1 MRLLAALGALLFG
14 LTLGGLGLHVPGD
27 PTVGSVALKNVF
39 VGVVALAVAA
49 YFAAVWL
56 VLRRRLPSGAFLLVL
71 AVAVALRLPVLLAPP
86 FLSSDV
92 YRYVWDG
99 RVQAAG
105 YNPYRYVPADLAL
118 AGLRDGTI
126 FPLINRADYA
136 PTIYPPAAQV
146 IFAAIGRVSPT
157 VLAMKAAMVSFE
169 LLAVLCLLRLLAIA
183 RLPPARIL
191 IYAWNPLTVWSFAG
205 NGHVDAAVIGLLA
218 AALLLRVL
226 ERDALAGAIFGAA
239 VLVKFLPVVGAPAL
253 WRVRAGWRFAA
264 AALAVMAAL
273 YACYAGAGWRVLGFL
288 PGYGSEEGLSSGTG
302 VWLLAG
308 LALLVDLPRAAA
320 PVYFGAAAIAL
331 AALGAWIAFRRHP
344 ASGSAED
351 VVAVCSG
358 AAILMACLTAA
369 IAPHYAWYF
378 AWLALPSVI
387 RPFRAV
393 LWLSATPVLLDIDPL
408 NERFIWASLVYLP
421 AIGLALADLRRAHL
435 PPAAVVRPAIEGN
448 T

>member
-1 MRLLAALGALLFG
+1 MRLLAAYGALLVG
-14 LTLGGLGLHVPGD
+14 LTLGALALHVPGD
-27 PTVGSVALKNVF
+27 PNVGSVALKNAF
-39 VGVVALAVAA
+39 VGVVAVAVAA
-49 YFAAVWL
+49 YFASVWL
-56 VLRRRLPSGAFLLVL
+56 VLHRKLPNRAIVLVL

-105 YNPYRYVPADLAL
+105 YNPYRYIPSDPAL
-118 AGLRDGTI
+118 AGLRDASI
-126 FPLINRADYA
+126 SPMINRADYA

-146 IFAAIGRVSPT
+146 IFAAIGRVSQT
-157 VLAMKAAMVSFE
+157 VFAMKAAMVGFE

-183 RLPPARIL
+183 RLPSKRIL

-218 AALLLRVL
+218 AALLLRIL
-226 ERDALAGAIFGAA
+226 QRDALAGVIFGAA
-239 VLVKFLPVVGAPAL
+239 VLVKFLPAVVAPAM
-253 WRVRAGWRFAA
+253 WRARAGWRFAA
-264 AALAVMAAL
+264 AALAVMVAL
-273 YACYAGAGWRVLGFL
+273 YACYAGAGWRILGFL
-288 PGYGSEEGLSSGTG
+288 PGYGTEEGLSSGTG

-308 LALLVDLPRAAA
+308 LALLVELPRAAA
-320 PVYFGAAAIAL
+320 PVYFAAVAIAL
-331 AALGAWIAFRRHP
+331 AALGAWIAFRRRP
-344 ASGSAED
+344 APGSAED

-358 AAILMACLTAA
+358 AAILMACLSAA

-387 RPFRAV
+387 RPFRGV

-421 AIGLALADLRRAHL
+421 AIALALADLRLAHPRA
-435 PPAAVVRPAIEGN
+435 AAVVPPAIEGN
-448 T
+448 A

>member
-1 MRLLAALGALLFG
+1 VRLLAALGALLFG
-14 LTLGGLGLHVPGD
+14 LTLGGLVLHVPGE
-27 PTVGSVALKNVF
+27 PTVGSMALKNAF
-39 VGVVALAVAA
+39 VGVAALAVIA

-56 VLRRRLPSGAFLLVL
+56 VMRRPLPAGAVLPVL

-105 YNPYRYVPADLAL
+105 YNPYRYVPADPAL
-118 AGLRDGTI
+118 TGLRDDAI
-126 FPLINRADYA
+126 FPLINRAAYA

-146 IFAAIGRVSPT
+146 IFAAIGRVSQT
-157 VLAMKAAMVSFE
+157 VLAMKAAMVGFE

-183 RLPPARIL
+183 RLPPTRIL

-218 AALLLRVL
+218 AALLLRIL
-226 ERDALAGAIFGAA
+226 QRDVLAGAIFGAA
-239 VLVKFLPVVGAPAL
+239 VLVKFLPVVVAPAL
-253 WRVRAGWRFAA
+253 WRARARWRFAA
-264 AALAVMAAL
+264 ATLAVMVAL
-273 YACYAGAGWRVLGFL
+273 YACYAGAGWRILGFL
-288 PGYGSEEGLSSGTG
+288 PGYSTEEGLSSGTG

-308 LALLVDLPRAAA
+308 LALLVELPRAAA
-320 PVYFGAAAIAL
+320 PVYFAAVAIAL
-331 AALGAWIAFRRHP
+331 AALGAWIAFRRRP
-344 ASGSAED
+344 TPGSAED

-358 AAILMACLTAA
+358 AAILIASLTAA
-369 IAPHYAWYF
+369 IAPHYPWYF

-393 LWLSATPVLLDIDPL
+393 LWLSATPVLLDVDPL

-421 AIGLALADLRRAHL
+421 AIALALADLRLAHL
-435 PPAAVVRPAIEGN
+435 RQAAVVPPAIEGN
-448 T
+448 A